1 MALSR
6 ARSLNGLFFTVPFNH
21 SNAQTSP
28 EIIEFANG
36 FNDDNKIESEIKE
49 GKRIF
54 NFLNSKHFE
63 DVALEYYKMGLES
76 IKKNILLKS
85 KDNDDTTLIDL
96 FNSSN
101 NDQFKE
107 NIEASLMQDNKAFN
121 CYVKAILDYK
131 FI

>member
-49 GKRIF
+49 GKIGRA
-54 NFLNSKHFE
+54 H
-63 DVALEYYKMGLES
+63 V
-76 IKKNILLKS
+76 
-85 KDNDDTTLIDL
+85 
-96 FNSSN
+96 
-101 NDQFKE
+101 
-107 NIEASLMQDNKAFN
+107 
-121 CYVKAILDYK
+121 
-131 FI
+131 